1 MKRKIA
7 FLIIAVIAIS
17 GFTETTSKKVV
28 LDLGTLNF
36 LLPEYL
42 NGKVKVVKE
51 TPFEVNIENGEFTKG
66 IRATSKV
73 LADLNFASDFNA
85 YFYDFGLVSKFEYLN
100 DGKVASYWVS
110 ETSKGQYS
118 GTKYFKNDTLLSYG
132 QFRYNDKGCLEE
144 TSSFYSKTDSILGR
158 YSFKND
164 NNCNYIE
171 YRFFNQKGISLNRHE
186 IIRDI
191 SGRVV
196 ERNVYNAKDS
206 LVFKKVS
213 AYNEKGFCIL
223 EDVKSIKYG
232 DAKYTYKYLTY
243 DNYENWLTVIVLKND
258 KPVLFVERTYEYY

>member
-7 FLIIAVIAIS
+7 FLIIAAIAIT
-17 GFTETTSKKVV
+17 GFMEPVSKKVV

-42 NGKVKVVKE
+42 NGNVKVVKE
-51 TPFEVNIENGEFTKG
+51 IPYEVNLENGEPTKG

-73 LADLNFASDFNA
+73 LADQNFASNFSA

-110 ETSKGQYS
+110 ETSNGRYS
-118 GTKYFKNDTLLSYG
+118 GTKYFRNDTLFSYG
-132 QFRYNDKGCLEE
+132 QFRYDDKGCLEE
-144 TSSFYSKTDSILGR
+144 TSSFYSKNDSILGR
-158 YSFKND
+158 YAFKTD

-186 IIRDI
+186 IIRDK
-191 SGRVV
+191 SGRVI
-196 ERNVYNAKDS
+196 ERNVYNANDS
-206 LVFKKVS
+206 LVLKKIS

-223 EDVKSIKYG
+223 EDVKSKKYG
-232 DAKYTYKYLTY
+232 DVKYTYKYLTY
-243 DNYENWLTVIVLKND
+243 DKYENWLTLIAYKND
-258 KPVLFVERTYEYY
+258 KPVFFVERTYEYY